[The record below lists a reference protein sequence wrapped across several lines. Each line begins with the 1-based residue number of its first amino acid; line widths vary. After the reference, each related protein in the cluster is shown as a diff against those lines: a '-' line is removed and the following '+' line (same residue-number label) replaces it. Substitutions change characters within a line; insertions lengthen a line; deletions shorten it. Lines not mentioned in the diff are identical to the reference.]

1 MAGWDAAGEM
11 RVSVCVITYRRPEGL
26 RRLLESLGVLSFERS
41 EAPHL
46 EVVVVD
52 NDAAGSARAVCEG
65 MATGYPWRLRYQVE
79 PRRGIPYARN
89 TAVALAGDVADLVA
103 FLDDD
108 EVADP
113 LWLDELL
120 RVREFHG
127 ADVVAGPALPYFEEK
142 PPGWVLKGRFF
153 ERTRFATGSPLKPV
167 FVATNNVLVR
177 SGVLRKLAP
186 NGEVFDER
194 FAMSGGS
201 DTHLFMRVRKAGY
214 EMVWADGAVVHDRIP
229 ASRANARWILQR
241 GYRFGNTLAL
251 CERDLDPSVR
261 TRLLRLAKSGKQVV
275 QGLMLVPLS
284 PILGYHALVKGGRH
298 VCRGLGMLAG
308 MMGLRYEEYRKTHG
322 A

>member
-1 MAGWDAAGEM
+1 M

-26 RRLLESLGVLSFERS
+26 RRLLEGLGALSFQKS
-41 EAPHL
+41 EAPYL

-52 NDAAGSARAVCEG
+52 NDATGSARSVCEG
-65 MATGYPWRLRYQVE
+65 IAVDYPWRIRYGVE
-79 PRRGIPYARN
+79 PRQGIPYARN
-89 TAVALAGDVADLVA
+89 TAVALAGSAADLVA

-108 EVADP
+108 EIPDP
-113 LWLDELL
+113 LWMDELL
-120 RVREFHG
+120 RVMGLYG
-127 ADVVAGPALPYFEEK
+127 ADVVAGPALPYFDEK
-142 PPGWVLKGRFF
+142 PPAWVLEGKFF
-153 ERTRFATGSPLKPV
+153 ERARFATGSPLKPV

-177 SGVLRKLAP
+177 SRVLRTLAP
-186 NGEVFDER
+186 NGQAFDER

-214 EMVWADGAVVHDRIP
+214 EMVWADEAVVHDLIP
-229 ASRANARWILQR
+229 ASRATARWILQR

-251 CERDLDPSVR
+251 CERDLDPSMR
-261 TRLLRLAKSGKQVV
+261 TRLLRLAKSGKQII
-275 QGLMLVPLS
+275 QGLVLIPL
-284 PILGYHALVKGGRH
+284 PPVLGYHALVKGGRH